1 MHENRAISGA
11 EFNDKNCEK
20 IVLEQELY
28 DDIVGISSEEGKPME
43 ERVCTVGDLASR
55 TAEVLDT
62 VKATKTPT
70 FIDQGGSSS
79 TVLVDADTYLTDMQA
94 LREFNRI
101 YRDSS
106 IRPSESITGSG
117 KSIS

>member
-1 MHENRAISGA
+1 
-11 EFNDKNCEK
+11 
-20 IVLEQELY
+20 
-28 DDIVGISSEEGKPME
+28 ME